1 MIKTALLILLFSFCS
16 SYGVLKNIS
25 MQCRKRSLEAARDSL
40 FYLKNEIEFSNS
52 DIFEAAKKTASR
64 DRLGMFVY
72 LQNRAFSPEENY
84 RYAKEKSKK
93 RLCLNL
99 GDWEILDSFFET
111 FGVLPKEMQTESLK
125 KTLSETEK
133 RLSEAEENSKKY
145 SKLYASAGFLV
156 GLFLVIILL

>member
-16 SYGVLKNIS
+16 SYGVLKNIAA
-25 MQCRKRSLEAARDSL
+25 QCRKRSLEAARDSL

-52 DIFEAAKKTASR
+52 DIYEAAKKTVPH
-64 DRLGMFVY
+64 DKLGMFVY
-72 LQNRAFSPEENY
+72 LQNKAFSPEENY

-93 RLCLNL
+93 RLCFNA
-99 GDWEILDSFFET
+99 GDWETLDSFFSS
-111 FGVLPKEMQTESLK
+111 FGSLCKEAQTESLK
-125 KTLSETEK
+125 KTLSALEK
-133 RLSEAEENSKKY
+133 RLGDAEEYCAKY

>member
-72 LQNRAFSPEENY
+72 LQNKAFSPE
-84 RYAKEKSKK
+84 
-93 RLCLNL
+93 
-99 GDWEILDSFFET
+99 
-111 FGVLPKEMQTESLK
+111 
-125 KTLSETEK
+125 
-133 RLSEAEENSKKY
+133 
-145 SKLYASAGFLV
+145 
-156 GLFLVIILL
+156 